1 MKFGGVMGESK
12 YKVLKSIPKEYIPKT
27 SFISQPVS
35 VSEIQKIMAYDR
47 LNFPVIIKPDVG
59 ERGKDVEL
67 IRNEEELV
75 AYLTGKTFDLIVQ
88 EYIHGGMELGIMYH
102 RLPGAKKGE
111 VTSVVQKGY
120 LSVTGEGKSTLGQ
133 LIKNE
138 FRAKGRLD
146 YLLKKFEKFTD
157 KVLHEGEKM
166 YIEPIGN
173 HCRGTTF
180 FDATNL
186 IDHRLNEVFDQISLQ
201 ISGFYYGRFDLKVP
215 TLDDLYTGKNI
226 KIFELNGVSSEVAHV
241 YDPDYKLIQAYR
253 EIARHMKYIY
263 LIAKKNHELDVPY
276 DPLLKF
282 LKDLKNHLKK

>member
-120 LSVTGEGKSTLGQ
+120 LSVTGDGKSTIGQ

>member
-120 LSVTGEGKSTLGQ
+120 LSVTGDGKSTLGQ